1 MNYCIFLRNR
11 LRYRTEI
18 SYVYSRDI
26 WVSENIDISISTRY
40 LIWTQNLTA
49 GHIYSMSNSPHRY
62 KSSIVMTYSMFNSH
76 HQYVYKYALSI
87 LCLIVTI
94 DMSIIITY
102 SMFNSHH
109 PWSIIMINNISNI
122 HHQYV
127 FRRIYSIY
135 IAI

>member
-1 MNYCIFLRNR
+1 
-11 LRYRTEI
+11 
-18 SYVYSRDI
+18 
-26 WVSENIDISISTRY
+26 
-40 LIWTQNLTA
+40 
-49 GHIYSMSNSPHRY
+49 
-62 KSSIVMTYSMFNSH
+62 MTYSMFNSH